1 MKLQCHILWH
11 RKIIIWIK
19 NIILLYINVFLLLS
33 LRVSDIYSVFAT
45 KTERVKHLANEYF
58 ADTVSRAPL
67 TKRDSRPRSLSHRA
81 IVCGRFDK
89 LPNNC
94 QMLENDKVERE
105 RHWSRDQR
113 KHVRS
118 TSTVLTPFCL
128 LAEDYPRRSQSNGY
142 RLSRSQRVRHSSTS
156 EEN

>member
-1 MKLQCHILWH
+1 M
-11 RKIIIWIK
+11 
-19 NIILLYINVFLLLS
+19 LS

-45 KTERVKHLANEYF
+45 KTERFKHLANEYF

-67 TKRDSRPRSLSHRA
+67 TKGDSRPRSLSHWA

-94 QMLENDKVERE
+94 QMLENDEVERE

-128 LAEDYPRRSQSNGY
+128 LAEDYPSQT
-142 RLSRSQRVRHSSTS
+142 QPI
-156 EEN
+156 